1 MLDVRPLDTSP
12 AGIEETCE
20 LLQAVYPRAHHITTD
35 YLNRLYNGNPLGPTF
50 GFSAFEAGTLVGH
63 YLMIPL
69 VTKIHGVEEQG
80 IWPFQLATR
89 PGFRGKGL
97 FSALVEQSF
106 DAARERG
113 YGHLVGVANDM
124 STPIFVRKWDF
135 LNIRPLDVKLGFGP
149 IPDREGDS
157 EEAGLQLERVWN
169 SPGIG
174 WRLGHPAAPYR
185 MRRRGQRVD
194 LFAPTG
200 RFGIWAQIASFD
212 HAQLPET
219 LPDHKPAHPLRLW
232 IGCDPRRNWS
242 SRPYFDLPDRF
253 RASPLNLLFYDLTD
267 QGRTFD
273 PDRVQYEVFDF
284 DAY

>member
-1 MLDVRPLDTSP
+1 MLDVRPLNTSP

-20 LLQAVYPRAHHITTD
+20 LLQAVFPNALHITPD

-50 GFSAFEAGTLVGH
+50 GFSAFDEGTLVGH

-69 VTKIHGVEEQG
+69 VTIIHGVEEPG

-97 FSALVEQSF
+97 FSALVEHSF
-106 DAARERG
+106 EAARERG

-124 STPIFVRKWDF
+124 STPIFVRKWGF

-149 IPDREGDS
+149 IPDRQGPAKT
-157 EEAGLQLERVWN
+157 AGLQMERVWTQE
-169 SPGIG
+169 GVG
-174 WRLGHPAAPYR
+174 WRLGHSAEPYR
-185 MRRRGQRVD
+185 IRERGDRAD

-200 RFGIWAQIASFD
+200 RFGIWAQIGSFD
-212 HAQLPET
+212 RSL
-219 LPDHKPAHPLRLW
+219 LPDGLPKHRPANPLRMW
-232 IGCDPRRNWS
+232 IGCDPRRDWS
-242 SRPYFDLPDRF
+242 GRPYFDLPDRF
-253 RASPLNLLFYDLTD
+253 RASPLNLLFYDLTG

>member
-20 LLQAVYPRAHHITTD
+20 LLQAVYPHAHHITTD

-157 EEAGLQLERVWN
+157 EEAGLQLERVWD

-185 MRRRGQRVD
+185 MRRRGRTRDCSTSQRMES
-194 LFAPTG
+194 G
-200 RFGIWAQIASFD
+200 RR
-212 HAQLPET
+212 LPALIT
-219 LPDHKPAHPLRLW
+219 RN
-232 IGCDPRRNWS
+232 CPRRC
-242 SRPYFDLPDRF
+242 RTT
-253 RASPLNLLFYDLTD
+253 SPLIHFACGLGATRVAIGLA
-267 QGRTFD
+267 GRTLIFRIGFG
-273 PDRVQYEVFDF
+273 PRL
-284 DAY
+284 